1 MTNTKVGTPFLY
13 DANGNITGINQPA
26 GPDQLFRLGDT
37 TGNDGDTKVLSV
49 SIGAPGAEVK
59 ITATPAEINA
69 ACGSS
74 GLQQSVTATA
84 TEINATCDFSLLQQ
98 IRTDSG
104 GITPR
109 KRIVILDNTETAIA
123 ATISDAAN
131 HVGVFHIKTVTEP
144 AAENNH
150 TCTLTSGTWDGRN
163 NTATF
168 ADAGDALTVIF
179 DATGNGVVIHNNGEV
194 ALSLV
199 EEEE

>member
-13 DANGNITGINQPA
+13 DANGDIVGINQPVGA
-26 GPDQLFRLGDT
+26 DKLIRLGDLS
-37 TGNDGDTKVLSV
+37 GNDGDVKAQSLSLGV
-49 SIGAPGAEVK
+49 SGAEVK

-69 ACGSS
+69 ACN
-74 GLQQSVTATA
+74 L
-84 TEINATCDFSLLQQ
+84 SLLQQ
-98 IRTDSG
+98 ILTNSG

-109 KRIVILDNTETAIA
+109 KRIVILDNTETSIA

-131 HVGVFHIKTVTEP
+131 HVGVFHIKTITEP

-150 TCTLTSGTWDGRN
+150 TCTLTAGTWDGTN

-168 ADAGDALTVIF
+168 ADKGDALTVFF
-179 DATGNGVVIHNNGEV
+179 DATGNGVVIHNNGAV